1 MEIITKLRKTKR
13 KVNMVFN
20 MLKGEVDLNSN
31 FISSRILE
39 ELSLLSKVDEELTD
53 IIYLVIDNKNSQK

>member
-20 MLKGEVDLNSN
+20 MLKSEVDLNSN
-31 FISSRILE
+31 FIGSRILE